1 MASVVRREKHERT
14 AFGKLIKWAFIGFN
28 ILMVIW
34 IVGGLGAASNI
45 EVHSKAEE
53 VGRAIG
59 SAIGVASL
67 LTLWAVGDVILGVL
81 VALTRGD
88 KVTTEEV
95 VGDGFASDVMAGK
108 SDGNYSSAD
117 ALIAQFKAKK
127 DMPPQTYSTQTKT
140 AATFGKR
147 N

>member
-14 AFGKLIKWAFIGFN
+14 AFGKLVKWAFIGFN

-34 IVGGLGAASNI
+34 IFGGLTAVSNI
-45 EVHSKAEE
+45 EVHSRAEE

-67 LTLWAVGDVILGVL
+67 LTLWAVGDVILGFL
-81 VALTRGD
+81 VAFTRGD
-88 KVTTEEV
+88 KVITEEV
-95 VGDGFASDVMAGK
+95 VGGGFASDVKAGK
-108 SDGNYSSAD
+108 SDGNYSNAD
-117 ALIAQFKAKK
+117 ALIAQFKAQK
-127 DMPPQTYSTQTKT
+127 DLTPQAYSTQTKT